1 MANDDSQLFT
11 TLGQLQA
18 RLQQQTAEC
27 RAEQR
32 QTESNFREI
41 GTTTNRHQVEFAL
54 LKQRVDRLE
63 IDLSQGLNSVREQ
76 AKASAAAPAPFPAGR
91 QIAMAVACAIAISL
105 ASSLLTVTYDKPDN
119 RLAAPISAT
128 K

>member
-1 MANDDSQLFT
+1 MNDQQDSQLFT
-11 TLGQLQA
+11 TIGQLQA
-18 RLQQQTAEC
+18 RLQQQVAEC

-41 GTTTNRHQVEFAL
+41 GASTNRHQVEAAL

-63 IDLSQGLNSVREQ
+63 IDLSQGLTNIREQ
-76 AKASAAAPAPFPAGR
+76 AKASPAAFPAGR

-105 ASSLLTVTYDKPDN
+105 ASSLLTITYDKPD
-119 RLAAPISAT
+119 RIAAPISAT